1 MDLLL
6 DTHTL
11 LWFLTGHDQLTSRG
25 RELIMAKEN
34 RSFVSMATFWEI
46 SIKNGLGKLQIQ
58 GGYRSLMHD
67 VKRNGFHLLPIAF
80 SHTAL
85 QNELPLHHRD
95 PFDRMLIAQ
104 AITER
109 MNIIGKD
116 RAFDT
121 YLEDEVVKRLW

>member
-11 LWFLTGHDQLTSRG
+11 LWFLTGNEQLTERA
-25 RELIMAKEN
+25 EKLIIAKGN
-34 RSFVSMATFWEI
+34 RSFVSMATLWEI
-46 SIKNGLGKLQIQ
+46 SIKNGLGKLHIQ

-67 VKRNGFHLLPIAF
+67 MKRNGFHLLPIAF

-85 QNELPLHHRD
+85 QNELPLYHRD

-104 AITER
+104 AITES
-109 MNIIGKD
+109 MNLIGKD

-121 YLEDEVVKRLW
+121 YFENETVKRLW